1 MHVDSVWILHL
12 LLGLACFS
20 RHLVGKRE
28 VCIIMVGL
36 DRASC
41 FMGAISRVSEHLCLD
56 ITNLPFA
63 GFSRQNNDPV
73 DAWDL
78 LNTLDMNMRFC
89 MISRHQ
95 GIGWSWEYRWERC
108 RPWVSMWRSWTD
120 FSCRSLL
127 RLDFELSWI
136 ELLEL
141 SSQAKE
147 YKNIVFTVWDLGGQT
162 RTRQIWQHYYQLLGS
177 QFCNILHSEIESYE
191 QVQHHVWVVYGCLG
205 HLCRAKEHR
214 WAHLR
219 LALSN
224 GTPMPAMLPY
234 PLMHVTDAQKS
245 EVIDSSDRDRIDE
258 AHEELMKMLQKDE
271 MKDWRYLGCIGETT
285 IEVNFAWTE
294 FLVCQGKWMLQGGS
308 KEQFLCRMQCCLW
321 WQISKTSRMLWV
333 LRWGQKIYSRELG
346 KAILAVILLNCPVK
360 KLRSWCKSWAWTA
373 WVSTEGNGSCR
384 RAFHP
389 FSATGHTVFNWL
401 PGIHDSKIWP
411 LHPQSCP
418 QETCA
423 TVGDGLHE
431 ARKLWEAQNGGEM
444 KCAWIDLYWQGL
456 DWLAQA
462 IADKG
467 WCTSKTA
474 DGAFSFGRF
483 KPFSSLPLSTY
494 QTLIKIFM
502 MPFHLGSILACA
514 QKHVSPVSSC
524 LTNRAGK
531 RCCRS

>member
-1 MHVDSVWILHL
+1 
-12 LLGLACFS
+12 
-20 RHLVGKRE
+20 
-28 VCIIMVGL
+28 
-36 DRASC
+36 
-41 FMGAISRVSEHLCLD
+41 
-56 ITNLPFA
+56 
-63 GFSRQNNDPV
+63 
-73 DAWDL
+73 
-78 LNTLDMNMRFC
+78 MRFC

-205 HLCRAKEHR
+205 NLCRAKEHR

-384 RAFHP
+384 RAFHA

-444 KCAWIDLYWQGL
+444 KCAWIDLMLSRCTDRAWIGL
-456 DWLAQA
+456 PKPSLTRADALPRLLMELSPLADSNPSHPFLYQR
-462 IADKG
+462 IKLSSRSS
-467 WCTSKTA
+467 WCLFISAASWHVRKSMCHLSHPVSPTEPA
-474 DGAFSFGRF
+474 RGAVEV
-483 KPFSSLPLSTY
+483 KHVE
-494 QTLIKIFM
+494 TLAY
-502 MPFHLGSILACA
+502 SILQPYLLNFSPKRHRANVGLVLRCHEA
-514 QKHVSPVSSC
+514 NANRPMHSRQKSCQKWKVSFASFASFYVME
-524 LTNRAGK
+524 K
-531 RCCRS
+531 